1 MPESYPLEALLYV
14 RTFREEA
21 AKRQVSHAQLAVK
34 LAKEKVDELEAQLQ
48 AWRTWRDEET
58 ERRYQ
63 ELLGKPTVIEKINRF
78 NTELGL
84 MAQDELLKVAAID
97 QAKNEVAKS
106 EAQLLAAKQAV
117 SKARKETAKIETH
130 KAIWTEEDKK
140 EAERAE
146 ELEFEDFIPLKPV
159 DDES

>member
-1 MPESYPLEALLYV
+1 M
-14 RTFREEA
+14 
-21 AKRQVSHAQLAVK
+21 AQMK
-34 LAKEKVDELEAQLQ
+34 
-48 AWRTWRDEET
+48 T

-63 ELLGKPTVIEKINRF
+63 ALLGKPTLIEKINRF
-78 NTELGL
+78 NIELGL
-84 MAQDELLKVAAID
+84 MAQDELLKVAAVD
-97 QAKNEVAKS
+97 QAKNEVLKS
-106 EAQLLAAKQAV
+106 EEALQMAKAAV

-130 KAIWTEEDKK
+130 KAIWTEEGKK